1 MLFSFYMIID
11 TEHIQD
17 LRRRFSQ
24 QTSVDG
30 DMAAT
35 SATGTT
41 SSRRRRRRSTA
52 GSFLSA
58 LSSTEVPEADA
69 KKKTVQQP
77 LELIKEEKEGL
88 GNVSA
93 VGCKL

>member
-35 SATGTT
+35 SGTT
-41 SSRRRRRRSTA
+41 STRRRRRRSTA

-58 LSSTEVPEADA
+58 LSSTEIPEADV
-69 KKKTVQQP
+69 KKKSVQQP

-93 VGCKL
+93 VRVQNR